1 MVVRKFLIMM
11 LMKTRIALIALSIF
25 SFSVMYAQSTRQ
37 TCGNSGSTQSVSV
50 GLNAQGNYL
59 GFNPGTCTSSGN
71 LLGTSGDTLI
81 IRPSDHITLNGS
93 SSIGFDWGS
102 NKVLVVFGSL
112 TTNQASLG
120 PGNTII
126 VHGSMTVTSGNGF
139 TNAGNIIVTPTGT
152 FDARSLNLNNN
163 ASFVSTGSLV
173 LTQNSVNQTAINQSG
188 SNSTLSFTSA
198 TVSGGISF
206 SANNATLNGSNL
218 TVTGEI
224 NQSNSNNHLV
234 LNDATIGGG
243 LTISGSGSSTFTG
256 QTSIAGGMNASGS
269 KVISIEGDMTFG
281 GNAQLNGSASLTISE
296 SSSLSVSGSFTQNNT
311 SSVNI
316 EIDAEINVQNYVM
329 NGSTSV
335 QIDGT
340 LSTPSSGNLSIS
352 GNSATVNGSGL
363 IDAPISNNGSP
374 INGNPGS
381 TGNSPDPTPL
391 GTTTSTA
398 LVWNNN
404 QWSPITP
411 TASDEGKSVIIKENF
426 NKGLSPG
433 NLDTR
438 FGRLRVVGDSVV
450 FNTNG
455 SFLNAARLDPD
466 SNGVIQFTPNSRVS
480 RSTLTEQNST
490 GFIRFTKPIHQ
501 EGWVFFAFPVKTN
514 ANVSLDDIVVSGS
527 NPFTYTGAARNIF
540 QWDASQSSWVSVP
553 LDANTSIG
561 GKAFIYYSNSG
572 NAQMDLSVRPGAFNN
587 QAQDGLIVY
596 HDPGSSNPGGSSGW
610 VGQSND
616 GWVMLQNP
624 FQDVIDWNSV
634 VDAMDASNVFDGT
647 AVYRWDPVNETYASW
662 NRGAPSGNRF
672 LQPYEAFYVKANPN
686 ATIPTSF
693 SLNNNF
699 RIHGNASPRNAPP
712 RDPVLIIDV
721 AGDGYF
727 AQTTIIENPEATN
740 GFDHS
745 FDAYYMAPFSEAPMF
760 YSSNIDSLALS
771 INQLPSIEDSIFLG
785 FVYASNGSEFSIS
798 VNADHFRQQY
808 ANLFLLDKVTGQIT
822 NLLRSSYAFIHDAS
836 APSERFVLFGNS
848 LALSNEDF
856 TEVGNDASKFDF
868 TAYFNQE
875 NILVVQT
882 SEWIENPTIS
892 VTELSGKLVISK
904 QFASSDNFAATGQL
918 TNGVYVVRVKDSNG
932 NSSVKKVMKLN

>member
-1 MVVRKFLIMM
+1 MEVRKSLKTIK
-11 LMKTRIALIALSIF
+11 MKFSIAFVVSLTL
-25 SFSVMYAQSTRQ
+25 SFSVIYAQSTRQ
-37 TCGNSGSTQSVSV
+37 TCNSSGNTQTVSV

-59 GFNPGTCTSSGN
+59 GFNPGNCSNSSN
-71 LLGTSGDTLI
+71 LLGSNGDTLI
-81 IRPSDHITLNGS
+81 VRASDNVTFNGNN
-93 SSIGFDWGS
+93 SIGFDWGS
-102 NKVLVVFGSL
+102 NKVLVVFGSI
-112 TTNQASLG
+112 TTNQNFLG
-120 PGNTII
+120 SGNTII

-139 TNAGNIIVTPTGT
+139 TNAGNIIVSPTGT

-163 ASFVSTGSLV
+163 ASFVSTGNLV

-188 SNSTLSFTSA
+188 NNSTLSFTSA
-198 TVSGGISF
+198 TVSGGISL
-206 SANNATLNGSNL
+206 SGQNATLNGSDL
-218 TVTGEI
+218 TLTGGI
-224 NQSNSNNHLV
+224 NQSNNNNHLI

-256 QTSIAGGMNASGS
+256 QTAIADGLNASGS
-269 KVISIEGDMTFG
+269 KVISIDGDITFG
-281 GNAQLNGSASLTISE
+281 GNSQLNGSTSLIINE
-296 SSSLSVSGSFTQNNT
+296 SSSISVSGSFTQNNN
-311 SSVNI
+311 SSVNV
-316 EIDAEINVQNYVM
+316 EIDAAINVQNYVM
-329 NGSTSV
+329 NGSTAL

-340 LSTPSSGNLSIS
+340 LSTQTSGNLNITGS
-352 GNSATVNGSGL
+352 SATVNGSGL
-363 IDAPISNNGSP
+363 IDAPIANNGSP

-398 LVWNNN
+398 LVWDNN
-404 QWSPITP
+404 QWSPIIP
-411 TASDEGKSVIIKENF
+411 SVSDEGKSVIIRENF
-426 NKGLSPG
+426 IKGVSPG
-433 NLDTR
+433 NLDSR
-438 FGRLRVVGDSVV
+438 FGRLRVVGDNVV

-480 RSTLTEQNST
+480 RSTATESNSN

-501 EGWVFFAFPVKTN
+501 EGWVFFAFPVKVN

-553 LDANTSIG
+553 LNANTSVG
-561 GKAFIYYSNSG
+561 GKAFIYYSNSA

-624 FQDVIDWNSV
+624 FQDVIDWNLV

-672 LQPYEAFYVKANPN
+672 LEPYEAFYVKANPN

-693 SLNNNF
+693 SLSGSF
-699 RIHGNASPRNAPP
+699 RTSGNTAPRNAPP

-727 AQTTIIENPEATN
+727 TQTTIIENPEATD

-785 FVYASNGSEFSIS
+785 FVYGSNGSEFSIS

-822 NLLRSSYAFIHDAS
+822 NLLRSSYTFIHDAS
-836 APSERFVLFGNS
+836 APSERFVLFGSS

-856 TEVGNDASKFDF
+856 TGVDNAAAKFDF

-875 NILVVQT
+875 NSLVIQT
-882 SEWIENPTIS
+882 SEWIESPTIS
-892 VTELSGKLVISK
+892 VTDLSGKLVFSK
-904 QFASSDNFAATGQL
+904 QYASNENFAAGSQL